1 LQVKQFDRVWIQ
13 SAMAVATAEPLNNDE
28 RRQDESLISVA
39 SRKAVSYAT
48 EFSAGLTVSFVAMS
62 LGAAFG
68 VASKRGPLP
77 GILSAGFIALITA
90 ILGGTKVQCS
100 GPTAP
105 MTAVTVV
112 LVTAVMET
120 GIVDGDCGVGT
131 DDPAVKDC
139 KNRFIN
145 MTIIVMAC
153 CLLLCALCRVGAL
166 VKFVPNIV
174 ISGFMN
180 GIAVLI
186 WWGEANKVFGFNKEA
201 YSGGLVLNFFVMIF
215 TTAICL
221 GLPIVLGKVGI
232 PILKKLLPS
241 TLVAIVVMTAVCL
254 AFDDIKRVDVGE
266 PISSFSDVSSLFSRN
281 VPTTWSGPWLLKA
294 IPFALNLTMLCYLDT
309 LLTSLVMDQK
319 VDEKYDEED
328 RWAKTNQNKEL
339 FAQGIANAF
348 IALFGGLPGAQATI
362 RSVLILNEGARTRV
376 AGVCVGLFAIIE
388 MVALQNLVGLI
399 PAAVFSGVL
408 LKVGHD
414 VFDYEPVFNY
424 VKCTLLRRAHPGGKS
439 PVVSHLDVLFIL
451 GTTVVTIVVNL
462 NIAVASFTVAFYV
475 ARLLKINVPD
485 MPAADK
491 VKEMNENEDARKALA

>member
-1 LQVKQFDRVWIQ
+1 MV
-13 SAMAVATAEPLNNDE
+13 VATSEPLTSE
-28 RRQDESLISVA
+28 VPRREESLLSVA

-112 LVTAVMET
+112 LVTAVMEK
-120 GIVDGDCGVGT
+120 GIVDDDCGN
-131 DDPAVKDC
+131 DIDC

-145 MTIIVMAC
+145 MTIIIMAI
-153 CLLLCALCRVGAL
+153 CLILCAVCRVGSL

-186 WWGEANKVFGFNKEA
+186 WWGEANKVFGVTKPA
-201 YSGGLVLNFFVMIF
+201 YDGGLLLNFVVMVC

-221 GLPIVLGKVGI
+221 GLPIVLGKTGI
-232 PILKKLLPS
+232 PVLKKLLPS

-254 AFDDIKRVDVGE
+254 FFNDIKRVDVGD
-266 PISSFSDVSSLFSRN
+266 PISSFADVSSLFSRN
-281 VPTTWSGPWLLKA
+281 FPSRWSGSWLAKA

-319 VDEKYDEED
+319 VDEKYEEAD

-348 IALFGGLPGAQATI
+348 VALFGGLPGAQATI

-376 AGVCVGLFAIIE
+376 AGVCVGVFAIIE
-388 MVALQNLVGLI
+388 MVALQSLVGMI

-414 VFDYEPVFNY
+414 VFDYEPVFNFI
-424 VKCTLLRRAHPGGKS
+424 KCTLLRKAHPGGNS
-439 PVVSHLDVLFIL
+439 PVVSYLDMLFII
-451 GTTVVTIVVNL
+451 GTTVVTIAVNL
-462 NIAVASFTVAFYV
+462 NIAVASFTVAFYL
-475 ARLLKINVPD
+475 ARLVKINVPD
-485 MPAADK
+485 MPTADK
-491 VKEMNENEDARKALA
+491 LKEMNETEDAKQVLA

>member
-1 LQVKQFDRVWIQ
+1 MV
-13 SAMAVATAEPLNNDE
+13 VATSEPLTSDAP
-28 RRQDESLISVA
+28 RREESLLSVA

-90 ILGGTKVQCS
+90 LLGGTKVQCS

-112 LVTAVMET
+112 LVTAVMEN
-120 GIVDGDCGVGT
+120 GIVDADCGE
-131 DDPAVKDC
+131 DLDC
-139 KNRFIN
+139 KNKFIN
-145 MTIIVMAC
+145 MTIICMAI
-153 CLLLCALCRVGAL
+153 CLILCAVCRVGTL

-186 WWGEANKVFGFNKEA
+186 WWGEANKVFGFNKDA
-201 YSGGLVLNFFVMIF
+201 YAGGLLFNFVVMIC

-221 GLPIVLGKVGI
+221 GLPIVLGKTGK

-254 AFDDIKRVDVGE
+254 ASDGIQRVDVGD
-266 PISSFSDVSSLFSRN
+266 PISSFADVSSLFSRN
-281 VPTTWSGPWLLKA
+281 FPSRWSGSWLAKA

-319 VDEKYDEED
+319 VDEKYEEAD

-348 IALFGGLPGAQATI
+348 VALFGGLPGAQATI

-376 AGVCVGLFAIIE
+376 AGVCVGVFAIVE
-388 MVALQNLVGLI
+388 MVALQSLVGLI
-399 PAAVFSGVL
+399 PASVFSGVL

-414 VFDYEPVFNY
+414 VFDYEPVFTY
-424 VKCTLLRRAHPGGKS
+424 VKCTLLRKAHPGGS
-439 PVVSHLDVLFIL
+439 APVVSHLDMLFII
-451 GTTVVTIVVNL
+451 GTTAVTIAVNL
-462 NIAVASFTVAFYV
+462 NIAVASFTVAFYL
-475 ARLLKINVPD
+475 ARLVKIPVPD
-485 MPAADK
+485 MPTADK
-491 VKEMNENEDARKALA
+491 LKEMNETEEAKQALA

>member
-1 LQVKQFDRVWIQ
+1 MV
-13 SAMAVATAEPLNNDE
+13 VATSEPLTSE
-28 RRQDESLISVA
+28 VPRQEGSLLSNA
-39 SRKAVSYAT
+39 SKKAVSYAT

-90 ILGGTKVQCS
+90 LLGGTKVQCS

-112 LVTAVMET
+112 LVTAVMDD
-120 GIVDGDCGVGT
+120 GLVNGDCG
-131 DDPAVKDC
+131 DDTDC

-145 MTIIVMAC
+145 MTIIIMAIF
-153 CLLLCALCRVGAL
+153 LLLCAVCRVGAL

-186 WWGEANKVFGFNKEA
+186 WWGEANKVFGITKDA
-201 YSGGLVLNFFVMIF
+201 YTGGLLLNFVVMIC

-232 PILKKLLPS
+232 PVLKKLLPS

-254 AFDDIKRVDVGE
+254 AFEDIKRVDVGE
-266 PISSFSDVSSLFSRN
+266 PISSFSDVSGLFSRN
-281 VPTTWSGPWLLKA
+281 FPSTWTGPWILKA

-319 VDEKYDEED
+319 VDEKYEEAD

-348 IALFGGLPGAQATI
+348 VALFGGLPGAQATI
-362 RSVLILNEGARTRV
+362 RSVLILNEGARTRL
-376 AGVCVGLFAIIE
+376 AGVCVGVFAIIE
-388 MVALQNLVGLI
+388 MVALQSLVGLI

-424 VKCTLLRRAHPGGKS
+424 VKCTLLGKAHPGGNS
-439 PVVSHLDVLFIL
+439 PIVSHLDVLFII
-451 GTTVVTIVVNL
+451 GTTAVTIVVNL
-462 NIAVASFTVAFYV
+462 NIAVASFTVAFYL
-475 ARLLKINVPD
+475 ARLAKINVPD
-485 MPAADK
+485 MPTADK
-491 VKEMNENEDARKALA
+491 LKETNENDAARKVLA

>member
-1 LQVKQFDRVWIQ
+1 L
-13 SAMAVATAEPLNNDE
+13 L
-28 RRQDESLISVA
+28 SVA

-77 GILSAGFIALITA
+77 GILSAGCIALITA
-90 ILGGTKVQCS
+90 LLGGTKVQCS

-112 LVTAVMET
+112 LVTAVMEGE
-120 GIVDGDCGVGT
+120 GIVDGDCGMGT
-131 DDPAVKDC
+131 DDPAVREC

-145 MTIIVMAC
+145 MTIIIMAGM
-153 CLLLCALCRVGAL
+153 LLLCALCRVGAL

-180 GIAVLI
+180 GIAALI
-186 WWGEANKVFGFNKEA
+186 WWGEANKVFGITKDA
-201 YSGGLVLNFFVMIF
+201 YTGGLFLNFVVMIC

-221 GLPIVLGKVGI
+221 GLPILLGKTGK

-254 AFDDIKRVDVGE
+254 GFSDIKRVDVGE
-266 PISSFSDVSSLFSRN
+266 PISSFSDVSSLFASN
-281 VPTTWSGPWLLKA
+281 IPTRWSGSWIAKA

-319 VDEKYDEED
+319 VDEKYDEVN
-328 RWAKTNQNKEL
+328 RWEKTNQNKEL

-376 AGVCVGLFAIIE
+376 AGVCVGVFAIIE
-388 MVALQNLVGLI
+388 MVALQSLVGLI

-414 VFDYEPVFNY
+414 VFDYEPVINY
-424 VKCTLLRRAHPGGKS
+424 VKCTLLRKAHPGGNS
-439 PVVSHLDVLFIL
+439 PVVSHLDMLFIV
-451 GTTVVTIVVNL
+451 GTTAVTIAVNL
-462 NIAVASFTVAFYV
+462 NIAVASFTVAFYL
-475 ARLLKINVPD
+475 ARLVKINVPD
-485 MPAADK
+485 MPTADK
-491 VKEMNENEDARKALA
+491 LKETSENENAEKVLA

>member
-1 LQVKQFDRVWIQ
+1 MV
-13 SAMAVATAEPLNNDE
+13 VATSEPLTTE
-28 RRQDESLISVA
+28 VPRREESLLSVA
-39 SRKAVSYAT
+39 SRKAINYAT

-112 LVTAVMET
+112 LVTAVMEN
-120 GIVDGDCGVGT
+120 GIVDDDCGT
-131 DDPAVKDC
+131 DKDC
-139 KNRFIN
+139 KNKFIN
-145 MTIIVMAC
+145 LTIVVMAI
-153 CLLLCALCRVGAL
+153 CLILCAICRVGAL

-186 WWGEANKVFGFNKEA
+186 WWGEANKVFGFNRDA
-201 YSGGLVLNFFVMIF
+201 YTGGLLLNFVIMVC

-221 GLPIVLGKVGI
+221 GLPILLGKVGI

-241 TLVAIVVMTAVCL
+241 TLVAIVFMTAVCL
-254 AFDDIKRVDVGE
+254 VFNDIQRVDVGE
-266 PISSFSDVSSLFSRN
+266 PISSFADVSNLFATNFPNRW
-281 VPTTWSGPWLLKA
+281 TGGWIAKA

-319 VDEKYDEED
+319 VDEKYDEVN
-328 RWAKTNQNKEL
+328 RWDKTNQNKEL
-339 FAQGIANAF
+339 FAQGIANGF
-348 IALFGGLPGAQATI
+348 VALFGGLPGAQATI

-376 AGVCVGLFAIIE
+376 AGVCVGMFAIIE
-388 MVALQNLVGLI
+388 MVALQSLVGLI
-399 PAAVFSGVL
+399 PSAVFSGIL

-424 VKCTLLRRAHPGGKS
+424 VKCTLLRKAHPGGNS
-439 PVVSHLDVLFIL
+439 PVVSHLDMLFII

-462 NIAVASFTVAFYV
+462 NIAVASFTVAFYL
-475 ARLLKINVPD
+475 ARLAKINVPD
-485 MPAADK
+485 MPTADK
-491 VKEMNENEDARKALA
+491 LKEMNENENAKQVLA

>member
-1 LQVKQFDRVWIQ
+1 MV
-13 SAMAVATAEPLNNDE
+13 VATSEPLTTE
-28 RRQDESLISVA
+28 VPRREESLLSVA

-90 ILGGTKVQCS
+90 LLGGTKVQCS

-112 LVTAVMET
+112 LVTAVMEN
-120 GIVDGDCGVGT
+120 GIVDADCG
-131 DDPAVKDC
+131 DDTAC

-145 MTIIVMAC
+145 MTIVIMAIF
-153 CLLLCALCRVGAL
+153 LILCAICRVGAL

-186 WWGEANKVFGFNKEA
+186 WWGEANKVFGITKPA
-201 YSGGLVLNFFVMIF
+201 YTGGLFLNFVVMIC

-221 GLPIVLGKVGI
+221 GLPILLGKTGI

-254 AFDDIKRVDVGE
+254 FFDDIKRVDVGE
-266 PISSFSDVSSLFSRN
+266 PISSFSDVSNLFSSN
-281 VPTTWSGPWLLKA
+281 IPTQWSGSWIAKA

-319 VDEKYDEED
+319 VDEKYDEVN

-339 FAQGIANAF
+339 FAQGVANAF
-348 IALFGGLPGAQATI
+348 VAMFGGLPGAQATI

-376 AGVCVGLFAIIE
+376 AGVCVGIFAIIE
-388 MVALQNLVGLI
+388 MVALQSLVGLI

-424 VKCTLLRRAHPGGKS
+424 VKCTLMRKAHPGGNS

-451 GTTVVTIVVNL
+451 GTTVVTIAVNL
-462 NIAVASFTVAFYV
+462 NIAVASFTVAFYL
-475 ARLLKINVPD
+475 ARLAKINVPD
-485 MPAADK
+485 MPTADK
-491 VKEMNENEDARKALA
+491 LKETNENENAEKVLA